1 VGSTMA
7 EVLKAIGLMSGTS
20 LDGIDAALLDTD
32 GVNLAVPGPA
42 LAVPYHPWARAML
55 HDALAAASQVTPG
68 SPLPGAIVKAERLIT
83 DAHCDAVRR
92 LLSEAKLDPAQI
104 ACVGFHGQTILHRPA
119 ERRTWQ
125 IGDGQM
131 LADSIGIPV
140 VNEFR
145 LADVKAGGQ
154 GAPLVP
160 LYHQV
165 LTRGMN
171 LPVVVV
177 NIGGVAN
184 VTYAGAADELI
195 AFDTGP
201 GNAAMDDWALKHTGE
216 AIDRDGK
223 LAAAGHVDQGVLEFM
238 LAHPMFRQPPPK
250 SLDRFDFPMAA
261 VQCLSAEDGAAT
273 LTAFTAAAIAKS
285 LEHLPQVPHCWIICG
300 GGRHNPVLM
309 SELRVRLRQKVITA
323 EEAGWRGDFLE
334 AEAFAYLAVRS
345 VKHLPL
351 SLPST
356 TGVPYPMPGG
366 RLHQPANV
374 SALLYWGGGPP
385 RSGGGGD
392 L

>member
-1 VGSTMA
+1 MLSDDAFAEVDLGSTMA
-7 EVLKAIGLMSGTS
+7 ELLKAIGLMSGTS
-20 LDGIDAALLDTD
+20 LDGIDAAVLETD
-32 GVNLAVPGPA
+32 GLNSAVPGMA
-42 LAVPYHPWARAML
+42 VAVPYHPWARAML

-68 SPLPGAIVKAERLIT
+68 VAIPGAILKAERLIT
-83 DAHCDAVRR
+83 DAHTDAVRR
-92 LLSEAKLDPAQI
+92 LLSDAKLEAAQI

-125 IGDGQM
+125 LGDGQL
-131 LADSIGIPV
+131 LADSVGIPV

-154 GAPLVP
+154 GAPFVP

-165 LTRGMN
+165 LTRGMD

-184 VTYAGAADELI
+184 VTYVGAGDELI

-201 GNAAMDDWALKHTGE
+201 GNAALDDWALKHTGE
-216 AIDRDGK
+216 AVDRDGK
-223 LAAAGHVDQGVLEFM
+223 LAAAGHVDQGVLQFM
-238 LAHPMFRQPPPK
+238 LGHPIFRQPPPK

-261 VQCLSAEDGAAT
+261 VEGLSAEDGAAT
-273 LTAFTAAAIAKS
+273 LTAFTAAAIGRAQ
-285 LEHLPQVPHCWIICG
+285 EHLPNVPHCWIICG

-309 SELRVRLRQKVITA
+309 AELRARLKPKVITA

-345 VKHLPL
+345 IKHLPL

-356 TGVPYPMPGG
+356 TGVPHPMLGG
-366 RLHQPANV
+366 RLHQPAYGV
-374 SALLYWGGGPP
+374 TP
-385 RSGGGGD
+385 
-392 L
+392 